1 MRLSAWI
8 LILCCVLAGCS
19 GGRSASSR
27 ASLTNLSA
35 SEVELRLNLAESY
48 INNGQMQL
56 ALQELLTV
64 ERAAAHTSRFHFDMG
79 MVYLGLD
86 EMEKATAGFAEA
98 VRIDDDFGE
107 AWNNL
112 GKLHESQ
119 NRMQDAEHAYRKAL
133 SILTYVTPEFPAY
146 NLGALLMRQGKAKEA
161 EELARKALARNWR
174 YIPAYR
180 LLSEA
185 FVAQNRMEEA
195 EEVLKSGLEA
205 DMGSAATMLALA
217 EQQIRMGKGD
227 EAEEVFEEIIA
238 QHPKSNE
245 AKVARDY
252 LNLFD

>member
-1 MRLSAWI
+1 MSSAK
-8 LILCCVLAGCS
+8 LP
-19 GGRSASSR
+19 GGE
-27 ASLTNLSA
+27 T
-35 SEVELRLNLAESY
+35 ELRLNLAESY
-48 INNGQMQL
+48 INNGQFQL

-64 ERAAAHTSRFHFDMG
+64 EQAAEHTSRFHFDLG

-98 VRIDDDFGE
+98 VRIDDDYGE

-119 NRMQDAEHAYRKAL
+119 NRLQEAEHAYRKAL

-146 NLGALLMRQGKAKEA
+146 NLGKMLMRQGKAKEA
-161 EELARKALARNWR
+161 EELARKALSRNWR

-205 DMGSAATMLALA
+205 DMGSVATMLALA
-217 EQQIRMGKGD
+217 EQQIRMGKSD
-227 EAEEVFEEIIA
+227 EAAEVFEEIIA

-245 AKVARDY
+245 AKAARDY